1 MNDVQP
7 GAISLLKNWFEK
19 AEKWQKDLF
28 CRLWHGDD
36 DTERLISR
44 AFSLAKAEYLGETGK
59 FAPSVDFPT
68 EIKLSSSEG
77 CPVILKSIS
86 EVQDVGALAP
96 TKPLEF
102 GNNLTIVYGENG
114 CGKSSYVRILKSA
127 VSPKNSVEILGN
139 IYKEGEAKPRATL
152 TYSDDGSE
160 RNIPWRPNLDS
171 NCPLNIYD
179 SSVAKRFV
187 EEKNEVVYEP
197 QALSMLSAMAKVYE
211 GVKEKFEDLKKE
223 NSALMTKPDEA
234 ISAQKSVSA
243 FLNLN
248 SLKQFDN
255 FISEII
261 WTEKEQTELS
271 MLREDL
277 KEQDPVQ
284 KIRELKSQKTF
295 IEKQFEAL
303 TALIAKTGNSASEK
317 YLTLRQAQIDA
328 KNEADRTIDG
338 LKSVSLL
345 NRTGSDKWKTMWSN
359 AVNYVKDAGVESADS
374 IVVDGKCALC
384 QQNLSEDALKRIE
397 EFAKYASSS
406 AIKKAEKTLND
417 FDKLKNEIQ
426 DIYRNINT
434 ENTEGALRAISLP
447 DDLINF
453 IISVYKTAVSRC
465 KWLLEYTSDVKTE
478 IPKFVELKA
487 LQEVKDRYISAYDSR
502 IESLKNLIEN
512 REEHIK
518 RLNDLLT
525 AKWINENKD
534 VRRKDIMINNSISSC
549 KTNAVTSLKKDLT
562 KLLITDTYIRRFNE
576 EMRLMDTDKK
586 IRVELVPEA
595 EKGKAYHKI
604 VLKGAVK
611 KRKTGEILSE
621 GEFRVVSLA
630 AFLADLS
637 SWDKVLPFIFDDP
650 INSLDHRYEKRVAK
664 RLVRLSDERQVI
676 VFTHR
681 LAFSELLKSCVDDY
695 NNEQHAEL
703 KLKLVELRNSPLGEP
718 SDPPYIG
725 SVNIKIA
732 LNNLS
737 KSIPNLK
744 KLQEEGRYEEY
755 DNGIKSLCSDFRKVV
770 EQGIETDLLSG
781 IVTRF
786 KLSVQS
792 RKLRYLKIVTND
804 DVALFD
810 SMMTKYSE
818 YEHSQSLERPVSLP
832 ELSDIENDID
842 RLKKWH
848 EDFARR
854 CKVVDQKKA

>member
-36 DTERLISR
+36 NMDRLISR

-86 EVQDVGALAP
+86 EVHDVGALAP

-211 GVKEKFEDLKKE
+211 GVKEKIEDLKKE

-359 AVNYVKDAGVESADS
+359 AVNYVKDAGIESADS

-406 AIKKAEKTLND
+406 AIKKAEKALENFKQSTDELQ
-417 FDKLKNEIQ
+417 KVQGKI
-426 DIYRNINT
+426 NIENI
-434 ENTEGALRAISLP
+434 ENTLRAINLP

-453 IISVYKTAVSRC
+453 IISLYKTAASRC

-518 RLNDLLT
+518 RVNDLLT

-534 VRRKDIMINNSISSC
+534 VRRNDIMINNSISSC

-576 EMRLMDTDKK
+576 EMRLMNADKK

-718 SDPPYIG
+718 SELQYIG
-725 SVNIKIA
+725 SASIDKALGKLSDKI
-732 LNNLS
+732 
-737 KSIPNLK
+737 PRLK
-744 KLQEEGRYEEY
+744 KLQKEGSYDEY
-755 DNGIKSLCSDFRKVV
+755 DNGIKSLCSDLRKAV
-770 EQGIETDLLSG
+770 EHGIETDLLNN
-781 IVTRF
+781 IVMRF
-786 KLSVQS
+786 RPSVQS
-792 RKLRYLKIVTND
+792 HRLRYLKIVTND

-810 SMMTKYSE
+810 RMMTKYSE

-832 ELSDIENDID
+832 ELSNIENDID
-842 RLKKWH
+842 CLKKWYK
-848 EDFARR
+848 DFKKRR
-854 CKVVDQKKA
+854 DDFEKNKA

>member
-7 GAISLLKNWFEK
+7 DAVSLLKNWFKK
-19 AEKWQKDLF
+19 ADDWQKDLF

-36 DTERLISR
+36 NMDRLISR
-44 AFSLAKAEYLGETGK
+44 AFSLAKAEYLREAGK
-59 FAPSVDFPT
+59 FAPAVDFPT

-86 EVQDVGALAP
+86 EVQDVGALVP

-127 VSPKNSVEILGN
+127 ASPKNSDEILGN
-139 IYKEGEAKPRATL
+139 IYKSGESKPKATL
-152 TYSDDGSE
+152 TYIDDGSE
-160 RNIPWRPNLDS
+160 RNIPWHPYLES

-187 EEKNEVVYEP
+187 EERNEIVYEP

-211 GVKEKFEDLKKE
+211 GVKEKFEDVKKD

-234 ISAQKSVSA
+234 IFTQKSVNA

-261 WTEKEQTELS
+261 WTEKEQTELN

-277 KEQDPVQ
+277 KEQDPAQ
-284 KIRELKSQKTF
+284 KLSELKSQKAF
-295 IEKQFEAL
+295 IEKRFEELA
-303 TALIAKTGNSASEK
+303 ALIAKTGNSAGEK

-328 KNEADRTIDG
+328 KTEADRTIYG

-359 AVNYVKDAGVESADS
+359 AVNYAKDAGVESADS
-374 IVVDGKCALC
+374 IAVDGKCALC
-384 QQNLSEDALKRIE
+384 QQTLSEDALKRIE

-406 AIKKAEKTLND
+406 AIKKAEKALENFKQFTDELQ
-417 FDKLKNEIQ
+417 KEYGKI
-426 DIYRNINT
+426 NI
-434 ENTEGALRAISLP
+434 ENTEGTLRAISLP

-453 IISVYKTAVSRC
+453 IISVYKTAASRC
-465 KWLLEYTSDVKTE
+465 KWLLEYTSDVTTE

-487 LQEVKDRYISAYDSR
+487 LQEIKDRCISAYDSK

-512 REEHIK
+512 RDGHIK

-534 VRRKDIMINNSISSC
+534 VRRKDIMINNGISSC

-586 IRVELVPEA
+586 IWVELVSEA
-595 EKGKAYHKI
+595 EKGRAYHKV

-664 RLVRLSDERQVI
+664 RLVRLSTERQVI

-681 LAFSELLKSCVDDY
+681 LAFSELLKSCVDNY

-725 SVNIKIA
+725 SANIKTA

-854 CKVVDQKKA
+854 CKVVD